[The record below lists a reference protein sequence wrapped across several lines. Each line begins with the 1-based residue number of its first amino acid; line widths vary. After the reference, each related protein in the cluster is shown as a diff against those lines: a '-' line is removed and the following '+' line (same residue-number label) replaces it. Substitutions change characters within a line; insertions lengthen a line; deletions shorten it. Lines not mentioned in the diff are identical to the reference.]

1 MSTHA
6 MPPGRRLRRRL
17 DSEARRRGQRVPRCD
32 DLGIGV
38 GEREGNEPYGLEW
51 TKPVARFEEAV
62 ATWFGGYACGAAF
75 FAALATRR
83 A

>member
-1 MSTHA
+1 MRHT
-6 MPPGRRLRRRL
+6 PCPQVGGCGGGWTP
-17 DSEARRRGQRVPRCD
+17 RRGGAGSGCRAI
-32 DLGIGV
+32 LGIGV
-38 GEREGNEPYGLEW
+38 GEREGNEPYGVEW

-62 ATWFGGYACGAAF
+62 ATWCGGYACGAAF